1 MVHIKEQEQIDEL
14 RLKVIQKYNLDPNIS
29 DTDLAPFIEQYVNE
43 VTTSEIQHHEHDEI
57 ESEHHFHGE
66 HLHDETTHKMHDDK
80 VKAVMDEYFADE
92 NNELNISVNA
102 DEWNKLSKDDAFMT
116 LLKKC

>member
-1 MVHIKEQEQIDEL
+1 M
-14 RLKVIQKYNLDPNIS
+14 DPNIS
-29 DTDLAPFIEQYVNE
+29 DTDLAPFIEQYVKE
-43 VTTSEIQHHEHDEI
+43 VTTSEVQHHKHAEI
-57 ESEHHFHGE
+57 ESEHHFHVE